1 MKRVAIL
8 CGGPG
13 SEHEISCL
21 SAAGVLSAIDRKNY
35 EPVLIG
41 ITREGNWMSL
51 PLDYPL
57 ALVDGVLPSV
67 TGDFPK
73 VERGKNGLSI
83 EGAPL
88 SIDVIFPVLHGT
100 YGEDGQL
107 QSDLD
112 QIRIPYV
119 GSGAVASEQAM
130 DKSESKKLFAAAGLE
145 IAPGV
150 VVTEFEWKSNPEK
163 VTQSIATLGLPLF
176 VKAARGGSSR
186 GTVKVKELA
195 AFPSAM
201 SEALAFDSKVLI
213 ESAIHGAE
221 VECAVLDVDGVN
233 QASIPGKVWIDP
245 HYEFYDFQAKYL
257 DGATRIDIPAPFNQ
271 GVIEQVQ
278 KFALVAFTAI
288 GAHGLARVDFFV
300 TDNEKIIINEINT
313 MPGFTRTSAYP
324 KMWQATG
331 IGYTEVISHLIESA
345 FKRSTTRAD

>member
-21 SAAGVLSAIDRKNY
+21 SAGGVLSAIDRTAY

-41 ITREGNWMSL
+41 ITREGKWMAL

-57 ALVDGVLPSV
+57 SLANGALPSV
-67 TGDFPK
+67 SGSFPE
-73 VERGKNGLSI
+73 VMREKNALTVD
-83 EGAPL
+83 GAAL
-88 SIDVIFPVLHGT
+88 AIDVIFPVLHGT

-112 QIRIPYV
+112 QLGIAYV

-130 DKSESKKLFAAAGLE
+130 DKSDAKKLFSAAGIS

-150 VVTEFEWKSNPEK
+150 TVTEIEWKQNPES
-163 VTQSIATLGLPLF
+163 VIQSIASLGLPLF
-176 VKAARGGSSR
+176 VKASRGGSSR
-186 GTVKVKELA
+186 GTVKVKELST
-195 AFPSAM
+195 FTSAM
-201 SEALAFDSKVLI
+201 EEALSFDSKVLI
-213 ESAIHGAE
+213 ESGIDGAE
-221 VECAVLDVDGVN
+221 VECAVLEIDGSA

-245 HYEFYDFQAKYL
+245 QYEFYDYQAKYL
-257 DGATRIDIPAPFNQ
+257 DGATRIDIPAPFAAEI
-271 GVIEQVQ
+271 IEKIQSY
-278 KFALVAFTAI
+278 ALTAFKAI
-288 GAHGLARVDFFV
+288 GAKGLARVDFFV
-300 TDNEKIIINEINT
+300 THNGEIIINEINT

-331 IGYTEVISHLIESA
+331 IGYSEVITHLLKSA
-345 FKRSTTRAD
+345 LR